1 MHRVPLVLGLIA
13 LAAGIAMVGFAIVEF
28 GIPTNEFGLGNTLI
42 DAGTT
47 AIVGGLVLLGLWAV
61 AADLRRLAR
70 QFGPPPEAAGTQL
83 LPPPRRSRRLTER
96 PVQEASEERSAKEQ
110 TGEELSSPA
119 ILKSGVIS
127 GMAYTLYAD
136 GSIEAKLRV
145 GTVRFGSI
153 DELRAYLENNP
164 YA

>member
-1 MHRVPLVLGLIA
+1 MHRVPLVLGLITSA
-13 LAAGIAMVGFAIVEF
+13 TGIVMVGFAIP
-28 GIPTNEFGLGNTLI
+28 INQFGLGNTLI

-136 GSIEAKLRV
+136 GSIEAELR
-145 GTVRFGSI
+145 GASVRFDSI
-153 DELRAYLENNP
+153 DELRAHLANMP
-164 YA
+164 PA